1 MAFAM
6 ARRGD
11 LPGWL
16 HAVHPVH
23 GVPHRAVVLMGA
35 IGLVIAA
42 TGTLEGVAAAASFT
56 ILLYYWVANLSAI
69 RMPREAKLVPDAVP
83 TIGLV
88 ACTLLAVALPWG
100 TIIVGLSVLAA
111 GFVARMAL
119 HRLRRGATHTH

>member
-1 MAFAM
+1 
-6 ARRGD
+6 
-11 LPGWL
+11 
-16 HAVHPVH
+16 VHPVH

-42 TGTLEGVAAAASFT
+42 TGTLEDVAAAASFT

-69 RMPREAKLVPDAVP
+69 RMPSHAKLVPDAVP

-88 ACTLLAVALPWG
+88 ACTVLAVALPRD
-100 TIIVGLSVLAA
+100 TIVVGLLILAA

-119 HRLRRGATHTH
+119 HRLRRGATRTH